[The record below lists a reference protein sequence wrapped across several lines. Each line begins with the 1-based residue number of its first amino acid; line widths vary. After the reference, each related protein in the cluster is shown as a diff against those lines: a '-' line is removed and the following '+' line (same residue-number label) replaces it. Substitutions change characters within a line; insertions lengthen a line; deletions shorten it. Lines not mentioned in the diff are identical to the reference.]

1 MVELSYPEYPRASFL
16 TKLRI
21 KGTLMDP
28 KVSPDKL
35 ALLKTGALVFSSL
48 ATGPV
53 GLPATFVTPLLK
65 KSQYPLAHAKN
76 RHPADN
82 GHH

>member
-35 ALLKTGALVFSSL
+35 ALLKQVLWFL
-48 ATGPV
+48 AAWQPDRWDC
-53 GLPATFVTPLLK
+53 LPPL
-65 KSQYPLAHAKN
+65 
-76 RHPADN
+76 
-82 GHH
+82 